1 MKMGD
6 PLLSIYLLFLNCCLH
21 SPSACSLAACLS
33 FTLTH
38 TKLTVICF
46 YCFSLSLVF
55 HYTNPRATMMGL
67 RTATPISMPNPL
79 LSSLSCFQAY
89 PAPCWDY
96 RLGYNDKCHRGCPK
110 GWGQGLDLS
119 PNNSHLSLWL
129 KTEWEEWTRSIIAAD
144 EGHHSDT
151 TGNMVLWISLQIF
164 LRKLDHFTAAWWDF
178 SWMTLILISS
188 CRNIWCLPVSE
199 VYFSSSSHLVA
210 SGCKLNLSSAG
221 SASPSLSSHIDDK

>member
-21 SPSACSLAACLS
+21 FPSARSLAACLS

-96 RLGYNDKCHRGCPK
+96 RLGYNDKCHRGCPRGGDR
-110 GWGQGLDLS
+110 GWIYHQITPIYPFG
-119 PNNSHLSLWL
+119 W

-151 TGNMVLWISLQIF
+151 TWNMVL
-164 LRKLDHFTAAWWDF
+164 
-178 SWMTLILISS
+178 
-188 CRNIWCLPVSE
+188 
-199 VYFSSSSHLVA
+199 
-210 SGCKLNLSSAG
+210 
-221 SASPSLSSHIDDK
+221 

>member
-21 SPSACSLAACLS
+21 FPSARSLAACLS

-67 RTATPISMPNPL
+67 RTATSISMPNPL

-129 KTEWEEWTRSIIAAD
+129 KDRMRGVD
-144 EGHHSDT
+144 KKHHCCRWGTSLRYNMKYGFVNLTSDFPEKT
-151 TGNMVLWISLQIF
+151 WSFHWCMVRFQ
-164 LRKLDHFTAAWWDF
+164 LDDNGPDIV
-178 SWMTLILISS
+178 M
-188 CRNIWCLPVSE
+188 
-199 VYFSSSSHLVA
+199 
-210 SGCKLNLSSAG
+210 
-221 SASPSLSSHIDDK
+221 